1 MMRPILI
8 PLSSPF
14 SFSVPSRPRA
24 LTKGQSQHMVE
35 PLQGP
40 MEESQQVD
48 RSSHRLAEA
57 SPKWGVDQERC
68 RPRVASPK
76 RGIAQERGVAK
87 LRRREEASSLDS
99 PEQVARRR
107 ERWLQGHKF

>member
-1 MMRPILI
+1 MKAKFKCKAFEIGACT
-8 PLSSPF
+8 
-14 SFSVPSRPRA
+14 VPSRPRA

-57 SPKWGVDQERC
+57 SPKWGVDQERR

-76 RGIAQERGVAK
+76 KGIAQERH
-87 LRRREEASSLDS
+87 R
-99 PEQVARRR
+99 QARVPP
-107 ERWLQGHKF
+107 G